1 MLRLAVLPLLALLAL
16 PAAASASAGGT
27 VDLIIRRDPGLTA
40 AERAEVRADAGV
52 ELDHRLRLAD
62 AEVVS
67 VPAADAADAIRQ
79 LRADPDVR
87 WVQRDA
93 GVSAQAS
100 TNADTFWGLLW
111 GLDNTGQ
118 SIDGVTGTADA
129 DMDVPEAWNLA
140 TGAGVTVAVV
150 DTGVDAGH
158 EDLEG
163 ALAVNAGE
171 TGGGRESNGV
181 DDDGDGLVD
190 DWRGYDFVSHDSNP
204 SDVKGHGSHVTG
216 TIAARNGNGK
226 GISGLAPDSKVLM
239 LKALGDT
246 GQGAW
251 SDLAD
256 AFDFAGDQ
264 GIRVVNASLGGA
276 GYVPV
281 IDDVIAQHP
290 NTLYVVSAGND
301 NANLDT
307 STYYPCEAVEANVV
321 CVGASDSSDMRASFS
336 NYSPTAVDVFA
347 PGVLIA
353 STTGGWYSYFDGTSM
368 AAPHVSA
375 EAALLLQRDP
385 SLTAAQLKAA
395 IVDSADPK
403 AALASY
409 GVNGGRANARAALD
423 LVSPALDGDGD
434 AIADMADNCPGT
446 ANASQADSDGD
457 GAGDA
462 CDAARYHDDR
472 DTDGDGVKNADDNC
486 PALANPTQVDGDGDG
501 HGDPC
506 DMSPRGPDADLDR
519 VGALDDNCPAFYNP
533 GQSDV
538 DGDGIGDACDPS
550 PRGGDGDGDGLLD
563 ADDACPLVAAPGGC
577 PAAAAPAV
585 TLTAPKVSARRCGRR
600 ACQRS
605 LAVGAVATGA
615 SRATVSVS
623 VQKCVRKRCSWKVVT
638 KHAYG
643 IRSGVLAAV
652 LPVKLP
658 AGRVKVSVTASGAG
672 TPASRTASLTLR

>member
-16 PAAASASAGGT
+16 PAAASAEDT

-40 AERAEVRADAGV
+40 AERADVRADAGV
-52 ELDHRLRLAD
+52 ELERRLRLAD
-62 AEVVS
+62 AEVVR
-67 VPAADAADAIRQ
+67 VPAAEASSALAE

-100 TNADTFWGLLW
+100 TNADTYWGLLW
-111 GLDNTGQ
+111 GLNNTGQ
-118 SIDGVTGTADA
+118 LIDGVSGVADA

-158 EDLEG
+158 EDLAG
-163 ALAVNAGE
+163 ALAVNGGE
-171 TGGGRESNGV
+171 TGGGRETNGV

-190 DWRGYDFVSHDSNP
+190 DWRGYDFVGHDNAP

-226 GISGLAPDSKVLM
+226 GISGLAPDAKVLM
-239 LKALGDT
+239 LKALGDD
-246 GQGAW
+246 GHGAW

-264 GIRVVNASLGGA
+264 GVRVVNASLGGA

-281 IDDVIAQHP
+281 IDDVISQHP

-307 STYYPCEAVEANVV
+307 STYYPCEAVESNVV
-321 CVGASDSSDMRASFS
+321 CVGASDNRDTRASFS
-336 NYSPTAVDVFA
+336 NYSPTGVDVFA
-347 PGVLIA
+347 PGVSIA
-353 STTGGWYSYFDGTSM
+353 STTGGSYYYYDGTSM

-409 GVNGGRANARAALD
+409 GFNGGRANARAALD
-423 LVSPALDGDGD
+423 LVSPAPDGDGD
-434 AIADMADNCPGT
+434 GIADMSDNCAGT
-446 ANASQADSDGD
+446 SNASQADSDGD
-457 GAGDA
+457 GVGDA
-462 CDAARYHDDR
+462 CDAAREHDDR
-472 DTDGDGVKNADDNC
+472 DPDGDGVKNADDNC
-486 PALANPTQVDGDGDG
+486 ATIANPTQVDSDRDGRGDA
-501 HGDPC
+501 C
-506 DMSPRGPDADLDR
+506 DVTPRGPDADLDGI
-519 VGALDDNCPAFYNP
+519 GALDDNCPAFYNR
-533 GQSDV
+533 GQSDL
-538 DGDGIGDACDPS
+538 DGDGLGDPCDPS
-550 PRGGDGDGDGLLD
+550 PRGGDGDGDGMVD
-563 ADDACPLVAAPGGC
+563 MDDPCPLVAAPGGC
-577 PAAAAPAV
+577 PVAAPPAV
-585 TLTAPKVSARRCGRR
+585 TLTAPKVSAKRCGRR
-600 ACQRS
+600 VCKRS
-605 LAVGAVATGA
+605 LTVRAVATGA

-623 VQKCVRKRCSWKVVT
+623 SEKCVRKRCSWKVVAT
-638 KHAYG
+638 RAYG
-643 IRSGVLAAV
+643 IPSGVLAAIV
-652 LPVKLP
+652 RVKLP

>member
-16 PAAASASAGGT
+16 PASASAGDT

-40 AERAEVRADAGV
+40 AERADVRADAGV
-52 ELDHRLRLAD
+52 ELEHRLRLAD

-100 TNADTFWGLLW
+100 TNADTYWSLLW

-118 SIDGVTGTADA
+118 SIDGVTGVTDA

-158 EDLEG
+158 EDLDG

-190 DWRGYDFVSHDSNP
+190 DWRGYDFAYRDNNP

-216 TIAARNGNGK
+216 TIAARNANGK

-264 GIRVVNASLGGA
+264 GVRVVNASLGGA

-321 CVGASDSSDMRASFS
+321 CVGASDNSDTRASFS

-347 PGVLIA
+347 PGVSIA
-353 STTGGWYSYFDGTSM
+353 STTGGSYYYYDGTSM

-395 IVDSADPK
+395 IVSSADAK
-403 AALASY
+403 AALSAY
-409 GVNGGRANARAALD
+409 GYNGGRANARAALD
-423 LVSPALDGDGD
+423 LVSPAPDGDGD
-434 AIADMADNCPGT
+434 GVADAADNCPGT
-446 ANASQADSDGD
+446 ANVSQADSDGD
-457 GAGDA
+457 GVGNV
-462 CDAARYHDDR
+462 CDAAPNHDDR
-472 DTDGDGVKNADDNC
+472 DADGDGVENADDNC
-486 PALANPTQVDGDGDG
+486 PTPSNATQVDSDGDG
-501 HGDPC
+501 H
-506 DMSPRGPDADLDR
+506 
-519 VGALDDNCPAFYNP
+519 
-533 GQSDV
+533 
-538 DGDGIGDACDPS
+538 GDACDPS
-550 PRGGDGDGDGLLD
+550 PRGGDGDGDGVVD
-563 ADDACPLVAAPGGC
+563 MDDPCPLVAAPGGC
-577 PAAAAPAV
+577 PAPAVPAV
-585 TLTAPKVSARRCGRR
+585 TLTAPKVSAKRCGRR

-638 KHAYG
+638 KRAYSLPSG
-643 IRSGVLAAV
+643 ILTAIV
-652 LPVKLP
+652 PVKLP
-658 AGRVKVSVTASGAG
+658 AGRVKVAVTASGAG
-672 TPASRTASLTLR
+672 APASRTASLTLR